1 MADRNTFGLNMRA
14 VSAALLT
21 GTCIAVQAEPIQIS
35 GTLDTRFSDN
45 AAKTHV
51 DEHSDLE
58 TRVGVQVDYVTD
70 PGRCNASLGGGLSY
84 SYWLDDTFD
93 PVTNVDLGLDSSCQV
108 AQGLF
113 WDLSDDLRDVR
124 RTSQQ
129 PDTPDNRVR
138 KNLFTTGPR
147 YILQLTRTDQL
158 QLSVKYQNTEY
169 DDATQEDSERVIG
182 SAAWNHLFS
191 STLSGGFSLTT
202 DQAELDTG
210 TEIDRNTA
218 SIQVSK
224 AWATTQLTASAG
236 ISEIKTQSGS
246 LDSKSDGFVGSL
258 SLERQINPSTD
269 FFITASR
276 ELTDQTSDFD
286 VRFGEFVF
294 NLQQTTA
301 VEVTAVRAGLDKRF
315 SDGSQVNVSVNS
327 SRQEYL
333 ATADKEERIGTD
345 LRFVRP
351 IAPRWEATAG
361 LGYAYLSYEAD
372 SSDDSVLDSDFGLNY
387 QASRRL
393 IIKGR
398 IGHAQRSSD
407 VANREYDE
415 NWILL
420 GIDYRFRP

>member
-14 VSAALLT
+14 VFAALLA

-93 PVTNVDLGLDSSCQV
+93 PETNVDLGLDSSCRV
-108 AQGLF
+108 AQGFF

-124 RTSQQ
+124 RTSQR

-147 YILQLTRTDQL
+147 YILQLTQTDQL
-158 QLSVKYQNTEY
+158 QLSAKYQNTEY
-169 DDATQEDSERVIG
+169 DDAAQEDSERVIG

-191 STLSGGFSLTT
+191 STLSGGLSLTT

-286 VRFGEFVF
+286 IRFGEFVF
-294 NLQQTTA
+294 NLQQTNA
-301 VEVTAVRAGLDKRF
+301 VEVTAIRSGLDKRL
-315 SDGSQVNVSVNS
+315 SNGGKVNVSVHAN
-327 SRQEYL
+327 RQDDL
-333 ATADKEERIGTD
+333 ATEIQEERVGTD
-345 LRFVRP
+345 IRYVRP
-351 IAPRWEATAG
+351 ISPQWEAVAG
-361 LGYAYLSYEAD
+361 LGYAHLTYD
-372 SSDDSVLDSDFGLNY
+372 SDNSDDSVAEANFGVNFL
-387 QASRRL
+387 ASRTL
-393 IIKGR
+393 VVKGR
-398 IGHAQRSSD
+398 IGHNQRKSD
-407 VANREYDE
+407 VTSREYDE
-415 NWILL
+415 NWILV
-420 GIDYRFRP
+420 GVDYRFR